1 MEPHAYPASDIGTFD
16 GAFNFLLVT
25 WPDRAESPGRHGGCV
40 MLRSFRPIAVILMAL
55 FGLDC
60 LATSVPVPDKPASP
74 GSVRVIQDIELPSS
88 LRFARDVRFDS
99 DSSVLLAAGRPG
111 VFRFNLATR
120 ETTAV
125 VPGSGPGSFFFSAR
139 LARTRSTLL
148 VASAFIALA
157 WRGANGELQD
167 PFLFDLIVDVDIHG
181 DRVAL
186 IGARKDDAGRWNP
199 ERGVVWTGNLSSK
212 LSDLAPLITTERE
225 GASDPVNGCHYFE
238 LGAVRYLDDGSLFV
252 VPGVQPGIFL
262 YGPDGRLERTWD
274 SGKLGF
280 QDRCELSPEEVQLF
294 ASQGL
299 PRWKWLEKR
308 AVLDEVLDLPGGPGL
323 VIRKVE
329 NGRTSW
335 DLVRLAG
342 KTSTERL
349 PFHSPNPNA
358 HLRADV
364 RLGRIAFV
372 IIEYAMPGEP
382 PPAPPRVILAEVT
395 R

>member
-1 MEPHAYPASDIGTFD
+1 MMRRSFLSIAVVLVAMSGLNSLAASVPTRNEPAS
-16 GAFNFLLVT
+16 
-25 WPDRAESPGRHGGCV
+25 S
-40 MLRSFRPIAVILMAL
+40 
-55 FGLDC
+55 
-60 LATSVPVPDKPASP
+60 
-74 GSVRVIQDIELPSS
+74 GSVRVIQDVELPSG
-88 LRFARDVRFDS
+88 LRFVRDVRFES
-99 DSSVLLAAGRPG
+99 ESSVLLAAGRPG

-120 ETTAV
+120 ESTAV
-125 VPGSGPGSFFFSAR
+125 VPGTGPGSFFFSAR

-148 VASAFIALA
+148 VASAFIALT
-157 WRGANGELQD
+157 WRGANGDTQE
-167 PFLFDLIVDVDIHG
+167 PFLFDAIVDVDIYG

-199 ERGVVWTGNLSSK
+199 EKGVVWTGTLSSK
-212 LSDLAPLITTERE
+212 LSDLSPLITTEKE

-238 LGAVRYLDDGSLFV
+238 LGALRYLDDGSLFV

-262 YGPDGRLERTWD
+262 YGPDGRLKRTWD
-274 SGKLGF
+274 SGTLGF
-280 QDRCELSPEEVQLF
+280 QDRCDLSIEEVQLF
-294 ASQGL
+294 ASQGP

-308 AVLDEVLDLPGGPGL
+308 AVLDDVLDLPGGPAL

-329 NGRTSW
+329 KGRTSW
-335 DLVRLAG
+335 DLVRLAS

-364 RLGRIAFV
+364 RLGKIAFV